1 MSIMK
6 KTSIA
11 LVIAGLLSSTALA
24 DGGHHH
30 ASGSTTSS
38 DTGKTE
44 GQAVVKIRGGLLYT
58 NIKNKASAGYR
69 VDKNK
74 TTHGGYAAELALGY
88 FFTDNIALEG
98 SVAYNK
104 SARNLSTIP
113 LSLLVQYHF
122 LPEAS
127 VSPYVGVGYSYQFVS
142 SSPKNNKYENAGG
155 VVGQVGLDIPYNDTM
170 GFNVDAKY
178 TYQANHKVKVRGV
191 KASTAKL
198 STTAVTAGVTFSF

>member
-30 ASGSTTSS
+30 ASGSTSR

-44 GQAVVKIRGGLLYT
+44 GQAVVKIRGGYLHT
-58 NIKNKASAGYR
+58 NIKNKASAGYSS
-69 VDKNK
+69 KHHK

-104 SARNLSTIP
+104 SALNLSTIP

-127 VSPYVGVGYSYQFVS
+127 VSPYVGVGYSYKFVS

-155 VVGQVGLDIPYNDTM
+155 VVGQVGLDIPYNDTI
-170 GFNVDAKY
+170 GFNVEAKY
-178 TYQANHKVKVRGV
+178 TYQASHKAKVKGV
-191 KASTAKL
+191 KAGTAKS